1 MFAYLLGLIL
11 LGFGI
16 RNHAAVLG
24 ETDIAVESSASADAS
39 TSAGTK
45 PTGALRVMH
54 PKFTAKEQ
62 EAFQKERAKREENLQ
77 RIGKLRVESLH
88 ADFAAK
94 QKARIEKDKTTK
106 SALEAKAKA
115 FTDQKKKE
123 KLLALSGKYQT
134 SVAARLT
141 AMQQKLESMSVL
153 LDRITAAAGALKAQ
167 GKDVSVIESRISSAQ
182 AKVTSAITA
191 VTDLASS
198 TPTSF
203 SIATEASAKEDVM
216 KAIAALKAQLEPA
229 NTAFAQAHE
238 AVKLAL
244 EGIEE
249 YTDATEEAAE

>member
-1 MFAYLLGLIL
+1 MFDYFLGLIL

-16 RNHAAVLG
+16 RNYPSVLG
-24 ETDIAVESSASADAS
+24 ETDVAVESSSSADAS
-39 TSAGTK
+39 TSARRK
-45 PTGALRVMH
+45 PADTLRIMR
-54 PKFTAKEQ
+54 PKFTAEEQ
-62 EAFQKERAKREENLQ
+62 EAFQKERAKREENLKRVGQ
-77 RIGKLRVESLH
+77 LRIESLH

-106 SALEAKAKA
+106 SALEAKVKA

-141 AMQQKLESMSVL
+141 AMQQKLESMTVL
-153 LDRITAAAGALKAQ
+153 LDRIAAAAGALKAQ

-191 VTDLASS
+191 VADLASA

-216 KAIAALKAQLEPA
+216 KAIEALKAQLEPA

-244 EGIEE
+244 EGVEE
-249 YTDATEEAAE
+249 YTDATEEAAK